1 MAIVPVRIYGDP
13 VLRQRAAE
21 VSTFD
26 EALRQLAA
34 DLRDTMHAYNGVG
47 LAATQVGV
55 LQRLLVVDVPLD
67 EEGDSRAIHSLVNP
81 VFLERTSSQSAEEGC
96 LSIPGIYE
104 DVTRALKIRVRFQ
117 DETGKSQTL
126 EAEGYLARAIQHEV
140 DHLDG
145 VLFVDRLSL
154 LKRQFLRRPLEAL
167 ARGEL
172 PEGYAPPATRAI
184 HEPPAESAR

>member
-1 MAIVPVRIYGDP
+1 MALRPVRIYGDP

-21 VSTFD
+21 VRSFD
-26 EALRQLAA
+26 DSLRQLVA
-34 DLRDTMHAYNGVG
+34 DLRETMHAYHGVG
-47 LAATQVGV
+47 LAANQVGV
-55 LQRLLVVDVPLD
+55 LQRVLVVDVPLG
-67 EEGDSRAIHSLVNP
+67 EEGLARAAYAVVNP
-81 VFLERTSSQSAEEGC
+81 EILERASSQSAEEGC

-117 DETGKSQTL
+117 DESGRSGTL

-145 VLFVDRLSL
+145 VLFVDRLSPL
-154 LKRQFLRRPLEAL
+154 RRQFLRRALDAL

-172 PEGYAPPATRAI
+172 PEDYAPPLSPGGAY
-184 HEPPAESAR
+184 